1 LAGKISFRAV
11 IFDFDGTIVDSYE
24 AHLESFRR
32 ALEKHGLKVED
43 EEIYRRFGKP
53 AKVILAE
60 ILPESQHRHIDDI
73 VRDKRREFIDTSSRI
88 RLFEGVEDTLKY
100 LVSKGVFL
108 GLATSA
114 DRPSVMRVLE
124 KFRLEHYFRTVVSS
138 EDVVEAKPNPKI
150 FTLTAERLGVE
161 PKDCLIVGDSI
172 FDVIAAVEAGM
183 RIVVV
188 ANNPYQIGDVEA
200 MGVEVL
206 EAIGYLKNLF

>member
-1 LAGKISFRAV
+1 MKSSLIKAV

-32 ALEKHGLKVED
+32 ALRKLSLKVDD

-60 ILPESQHRHIDDI
+60 ILPDSVHHLIDDI
-73 VRDKRREFIDTSSRI
+73 VREKRREFIETSSRI
-88 RLFEGVEDTLKY
+88 RLFGGVEETLKY
-100 LVSKGVFL
+100 LRSKGVGL

-124 KFRLEHYFRTVVSS
+124 RFSLQHYFDTVVSS

-150 FTLTAERLGVE
+150 FILTAERLGVE
-161 PKDCLIVGDSI
+161 PDDCLIVGDSI
-172 FDVIAAVEAGM
+172 FDVIAALEAGM

-188 ANNPYQIGDVEA
+188 ANNPYQVEEVREK
-200 MGVEVL
+200 GVEVL
-206 EAIGYLKNLF
+206 YSMGELKNII

>member
-1 LAGKISFRAV
+1 MIKAV

-32 ALEKHGLKVED
+32 ALRKYSLKVDD

-60 ILPESQHRHIDDI
+60 ILPESVHHLIDDI
-73 VRDKRREFIDTSSRI
+73 VMEKRREFIETSSGI
-88 RLFEGVEDTLKY
+88 RLFKGVEETLRY
-100 LVSKGVFL
+100 LRSKGVCL

-114 DRPSVMRVLE
+114 DRPSVMRVLGR
-124 KFRLEHYFRTVVSS
+124 FSIQHYFDTVVSS
-138 EDVVEAKPNPKI
+138 EDVVEAKPNPRI
-150 FTLTAERLGVE
+150 FILTVERLGVE
-161 PKDCLIVGDSI
+161 PDDCIIVGDSI

-188 ANNPYQIGDVEA
+188 ANNPYQVEGA
-200 MGVEVL
+200 REMGVEVL
-206 EAIGYLKNLF
+206 DSMDELKNII